1 MNIALAKAWR
11 SLKQIN
17 IESMHAIIVFL
28 VLLFML
34 WYRWFMVMQSNRLI
48 TTIAEKNQEFM
59 DTQKKLTEAQ
69 KDRWYL
75 KLLAAKHLETETK
88 TINWEQ
94 SLKYLTSL
102 LEQLKSYNQE
112 KEWVDLANFQ
122 IDAKKISLQGRVS
135 ALKDI
140 YAEWWI
146 IDTFSSYPF
155 IQFLNIPSYRKN
167 EEQWWYDF
175 YLDADIL
182 HYDWSK
188 PTS

>member
-1 MNIALAKAWR
+1 MNIAFAKAGR

-17 IESMHAIIVFL
+17 IESGHAVLALL

-34 WYRWFMVMQSNRLI
+34 GYRWYMAMQSNRLAV
-48 TTIAEKNQEFM
+48 TIVEKNQELM
-59 DTQKKLTEAQ
+59 DTKKELADAQ

-75 KLLAAKHLETETK
+75 KLLAAKYLETETK
-88 TINWEQ
+88 TINREQ
-94 SLKYLTSL
+94 SLKYLTNL

-122 IDAKKISLQGRVS
+122 IDAKKISLQWRVS

-146 IDTFSSYPF
+146 IDTFSSYQF
-155 IQFLNIPSYRKN
+155 IQFLTIPSYRKN
-167 EEQWWYDF
+167 AEQWWYDF